1 MLIIDKLSYQSKL
14 RYVNAGEK
22 FLFSAATLVLCIAAR
37 SVLICLPILALMSL
51 LTVWKG
57 GIPFGRYLKLLTIPL
72 LFLVVNSLILG
83 LSIRQTPLEVFA
95 ISFGNWYLTASRE
108 TLRYAVQI
116 FVTAMAAVSCLYFLS
131 CNTPMT
137 DILTVLKK
145 LKCPKLLIE
154 LMLLIYR
161 YIFVLLD
168 CAHAI
173 SISQKSRLGNISF
186 RQSLKSFG
194 LLASALLVRAV
205 NRSGILYDAMESR
218 CYDGDIRVLSEY
230 QPPKKGELLL
240 IIFFEIFL
248 LIVTVIVRLKG

>member
-1 MLIIDKLSYQSKL
+1 MLIIDKLSYQSRL

-248 LIVTVIVRLKG
+248 LIVTVIVR